1 VHDVSYSVRNNQAS
15 HPDSAKNTADIA
27 VACGVAPF
35 HSERGARHGT
45 LDLMGRHAQICA
57 LVAIALLTV
66 ESRPQ
71 AYIDPG
77 STGLF
82 LQGLIGGIAA
92 FIVLT
97 RSWWQRILSR
107 IRRSPP
113 HDASTDKAED

>member
-1 VHDVSYSVRNNQAS
+1 
-15 HPDSAKNTADIA
+15 
-27 VACGVAPF
+27 
-35 HSERGARHGT
+35 
-45 LDLMGRHAQICA
+45 MGRYGQSCA
-57 LVAIALLTV
+57 LVAIFLLTV

-97 RSWWQRILSR
+97 RSWWQRVFSR
-107 IRRSPP
+107 ARRSPD
-113 HDASTDKAED
+113 HDESTHKAEE

>member
-1 VHDVSYSVRNNQAS
+1 
-15 HPDSAKNTADIA
+15 
-27 VACGVAPF
+27 
-35 HSERGARHGT
+35 
-45 LDLMGRHAQICA
+45 MGRYGQSFA

-82 LQGLIGGIAA
+82 LQGLIGGVAA

-97 RSWWQRILSR
+97 RSWWQRVISR
-107 IRRSPP
+107 VRRTP
-113 HDASTDKAED
+113 HHDESTRKAE

>member
-1 VHDVSYSVRNNQAS
+1 MHDVSYSVWKNRDS

-27 VACGVAPF
+27 VAGSVTSF
-35 HSERGARHGT
+35 DSERGARHGT
-45 LDLMGRHAQICA
+45 LDLMRRYAESCA

-113 HDASTDKAED
+113 HDESTDKAED

>member
-1 VHDVSYSVRNNQAS
+1 
-15 HPDSAKNTADIA
+15 
-27 VACGVAPF
+27 
-35 HSERGARHGT
+35 
-45 LDLMGRHAQICA
+45 MGRYGQSCA

-97 RSWWQRILSR
+97 RSWWQRVISR
-107 IRRSPP
+107 ARRNP
-113 HDASTDKAED
+113 HHDESTHKAE

>member
-1 VHDVSYSVRNNQAS
+1 VHGVSYSVWKNQA
-15 HPDSAKNTADIA
+15 PLPGSAKNTADIA
-27 VACGVAPF
+27 VAGCGTPF
-35 HSERGARHGT
+35 ESERGARHGT
-45 LDLMGRHAQICA
+45 LDLMGRYAQTCA

-97 RSWWQRILSR
+97 RSWWQRLLSR
-107 IRRSPP
+107 LRRGPA
-113 HDASTDKAED
+113 HDESTDKAED

>member
-1 VHDVSYSVRNNQAS
+1 MAAGS
-15 HPDSAKNTADIA
+15 T
-27 VACGVAPF
+27 PF
-35 HSERGARHGT
+35 GRERKARHGT
-45 LDLMGRHAQICA
+45 LDPMGRYGQSCA

-97 RSWWQRILSR
+97 RSWWQRIFSR
-107 IRRSPP
+107 ARRTPRPDGSP
-113 HDASTDKAED
+113 DKAED